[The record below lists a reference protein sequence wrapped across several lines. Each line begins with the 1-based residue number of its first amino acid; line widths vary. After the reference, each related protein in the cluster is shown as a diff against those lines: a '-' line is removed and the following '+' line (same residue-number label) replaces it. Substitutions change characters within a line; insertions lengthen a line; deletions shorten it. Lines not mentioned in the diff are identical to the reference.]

1 MLACYTNTLSVEPG
15 ESFTLFAS
23 SSTKNCDLEIAR
35 VGGDRQVVY
44 TRADLEIGDH
54 PIPPDVEIFGCDWPA
69 AWSVTVGEDWA
80 TGYYDIVLT
89 SQSGERANHFVC
101 VRKAAGTVKAKAVLV
116 LATNTYH
123 AYNWWGG
130 RNAYSDVVGLAT
142 GALDLVT
149 SMERGVGVLSTR
161 RPFPHGLL
169 AMIKGAPR
177 LMNDGIRGFKETPVG
192 PDPKF
197 WQDHGYTTFDV
208 PAGYLNKWEH
218 AFVEW
223 AAAVELELDYL
234 TDYDLDINPAA
245 LDGYSVMLAV
255 GHSEYWSGR
264 QRDTVDAF
272 VDGGGNLAVLSGNT
286 SYWKV
291 RWEADGKSMICH
303 KWKGFDAEPLA
314 GADGTHMWSHPA
326 FGKPEAALI
335 GLSFLFGGYHRLGIC
350 VARGS
355 GGYTI
360 YNDRHWALEGA
371 DLAYGD
377 QLGADIPLLGYEN
390 DGCLFEF
397 DDERLLKPIPQLG
410 VPANLEIIGVA
421 PCSYGEDLSL
431 GYPAFLPAEDLNVAA
446 KVVYGNDEP
455 ATIRKLLRG
464 HAVIASFKRGKG
476 EVFNVGT
483 TEWAHALNARNPM
496 IEQITMNVLRRFG
509 AFTAA

>member
-1 MLACYTNTLSVEPG
+1 
-15 ESFTLFAS
+15 
-23 SSTKNCDLEIAR
+23 
-35 VGGDRQVVY
+35 
-44 TRADLEIGDH
+44 
-54 PIPPDVEIFGCDWPA
+54 
-69 AWSVTVGEDWA
+69 
-80 TGYYDIVLT
+80 
-89 SQSGERANHFVC
+89 
-101 VRKAAGTVKAKAVLV
+101 
-116 LATNTYH
+116 
-123 AYNWWGG
+123 
-130 RNAYSDVVGLAT
+130 
-142 GALDLVT
+142 
-149 SMERGVGVLSTR
+149 
-161 RPFPHGLL
+161 
-169 AMIKGAPR
+169 
-177 LMNDGIRGFKETPVG
+177 
-192 PDPKF
+192 
-197 WQDHGYTTFDV
+197 
-208 PAGYLNKWEH
+208 
-218 AFVEW
+218 
-223 AAAVELELDYL
+223 
-234 TDYDLDINPAA
+234 
-245 LDGYSVMLAV
+245 
-255 GHSEYWSGR
+255 
-264 QRDTVDAF
+264 
-272 VDGGGNLAVLSGNT
+272 
-286 SYWKV
+286 
-291 RWEADGKSMICH
+291 
-303 KWKGFDAEPLA
+303 
-314 GADGTHMWSHPA
+314 MWSHPA

-360 YNDRHWALEGA
+360 YNDRAWVMEGA